1 MHSEGKG
8 VAHASGR
15 PQNSRPLR
23 KVDAP
28 IWGCAVPGAT
38 TRGTRRREQDGHLAA
53 RSSERTL
60 PLPSSLQH
68 KPPSLS
74 RGRKGPEGAG
84 RGQGRARTWLPRWLG
99 PLPAPIRYTHF
110 ELDGHANCVPSSDR
124 QRVPGAG
131 AQEEP
136 GTDWNTQR
144 GLSPP
149 FAVGDSGHKPAGG
162 TRPGRPPPELGGGP
176 RGQLRSGD
184 GWAWADGTLR
194 SRLTSPFASEVSGDL
209 RQDGASLGP
218 QEVQRG
224 RRRAWCAFQCT
235 PPPKSS
241 LCQRGVVG
249 TACCRLGLTTGQPPR
264 AQGARRPAPSVTG
277 SGAAPPSR
285 PCPPGLVRG
294 AEAWGGPGLCS
305 QPLG

>member
-1 MHSEGKG
+1 M
-8 VAHASGR
+8 ATW
-15 PQNSRPLR
+15 Q
-23 KVDAP
+23 
-28 IWGCAVPGAT
+28 PGLQ
-38 TRGTRRREQDGHLAA
+38 RGP
-53 RSSERTL
+53 SPFL
-60 PLPSSLQH
+60 PPCSTS
-68 KPPSLS
+68 PPSLS

-110 ELDGHANCVPSSDR
+110 ELDGHANRVPSSDR

-194 SRLTSPFASEVSGDL
+194 SRLTSPFASEVTGDL

-235 PPPKSS
+235 PPPQIVTVSTRGCWDGLLSARVDDGSAASS
-241 LCQRGVVG
+241 PGSP
-249 TACCRLGLTTGQPPR
+249 TARL
-264 AQGARRPAPSVTG
+264 SVTG